1 MKRIVLVS
9 ILVLISVLVFSAPK
23 YDIRYGGQYYPE
35 EFLLKG
41 YDFFS
46 EVGIS
51 VDHFIFS
58 SGTENNLALISGNI
72 DVSVASDSK
81 SVALFNSMG
90 NEVLII
96 GVVQR
101 GDRYSTIVKADS
113 NYNSWYDLKGKKVG
127 TRFGTGAD
135 FVLKKFFES
144 IPDLSW
150 DDFQWIN
157 ISPEDM
163 ISTLA
168 SGQIDAFTVWAPTG
182 EICVAQGIGR
192 SIRSY
197 GDIAL
202 TPVLIHTSKKFA
214 YANRELLVKFI
225 AAHLKKAE
233 LIETDPQLASEYA
246 AKAAKDMGINIASGA
261 FLLIFERIDF
271 SLDFDEAIIDEL
283 RSTAEF
289 LYNEG
294 SISKVP
300 EFYYDTTFIQEAREL
315 LKSEE

>member
-1 MKRIVLVS
+1 MKRAFVVS
-9 ILVLISVLVFSAPK
+9 VLILTSVVIFSAAK
-23 YDIRYGGQYYPE
+23 FDIRYGGQYYPE

-90 NEVLII
+90 DQVLII
-96 GVVQR
+96 GVAQR
-101 GDRYSTIVKADS
+101 GDRYSTIVRADS
-113 NYNSWYDLKGKKVG
+113 KYESWYDLKGKKIG

-144 IPDLSW
+144 VPGLSW

-163 ISTLA
+163 IATLA

-182 EICVAQGIGR
+182 DICVAQGIGR

-197 GDIAL
+197 GDIAM

-214 YANRELLVKFI
+214 DTNRNLLVRFI

-233 LIETDPQLASEYA
+233 LIKTNPQLAAEYA
-246 AKAAKDMGINIASGA
+246 ANAAKSMGISITSDA

-271 SLDFDEAIIDEL
+271 SLDFDETIINEL

-289 LYNEG
+289 LYSEG

-300 EFYYDTTFIQEAREL
+300 EFYYDTSFINEAKEL